1 MKILLASL
9 FLAFSLMASADQ
21 LCGNQGMAFSGLKKC
36 MAKGMMVRRT
46 DIMSTEKFKI
56 VEFAPNYPGGDRVII
71 QTGTKHRYKNFWTKG
86 GYWPEGTEPIPRDYL
101 MP

>member
-21 LCGNQGMAFSGLKKC
+21 LCGNKGMAFSGIKKC
-36 MAKGMMVRRT
+36 MSKGMMVRRT
-46 DIMSTEKFKI
+46 DIMSEKKFKI
-56 VEFAPNYPGGDRVII
+56 VDFAPYYPGGDKVII
-71 QTGTKHRYKNFWTKG
+71 ETGTNIKHKNLATKG
-86 GYWPEGTEPIPRDYL
+86 GFWPNGTEPISREYL